1 MNAKKERLEVIC
13 EIIKTYSIGNQDELL
28 KHLHGRGFLL
38 TQATL
43 SRDIK
48 QLKIAK
54 AHDGN
59 NNYVYTLQAPTV
71 GASAVSNINMQQ
83 NLSSVGYIGLDFSG
97 DLAVIKTRPGYAM
110 AIASDIDTK
119 APHAI
124 LATIAG
130 DDTVLLIPRDG
141 ITRLEVVDALSSF
154 IPDIKKNRK

>member
-1 MNAKKERLEVIC
+1 MGTKKERLEVIC
-13 EIIKTYSIGNQDELL
+13 EIIRTSSIGSQDELL
-28 KHLHGRGFLL
+28 KLLLERGFSL

-59 NNYVYTLQAPTV
+59 NNYVYTLQDTPV
-71 GASAVSNINMQQ
+71 GISSVSAIAMQH
-83 NLSSVGYIGLDFSG
+83 NLSSLGYVGLEFSG
-97 DLAVIKTRPGYAM
+97 NLAVIKTRPGYAM

-130 DDTVLLIPRDG
+130 DDTILLIPRDG
-141 ITRLEVVDALSSF
+141 ITRLEVVDALSHF
-154 IPDIKKNRK
+154 IPNIKK